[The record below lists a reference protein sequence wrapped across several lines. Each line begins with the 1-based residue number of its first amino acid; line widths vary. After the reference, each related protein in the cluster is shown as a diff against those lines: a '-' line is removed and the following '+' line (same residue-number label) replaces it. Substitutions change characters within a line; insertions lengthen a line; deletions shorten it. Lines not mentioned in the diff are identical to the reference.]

1 MSAGRL
7 TTCAP
12 HAQCQV
18 LGSDACADSKRP
30 VRSRSCMSGTLLLE
44 KRGRQA
50 GSQSYVCTP
59 ERDCCR
65 RHWPPAR
72 ICCLSGW
79 WAPLQVSGTLHA
91 GSHPLHCS
99 ACAVT
104 RARLACMQGKQS
116 HSVRSTQQAP
126 APWTSRACP
135 QGHDTRLV
143 QTRLASLVRLSRVI
157 FSSAS
162 DPAYSAK
169 QSWRSPHR
177 VCCRGALR
185 PTFCNLATSSDVS
198 KYFLLCGVDGPF

>member
-1 MSAGRL
+1 MLNVKCLGQTPALTPSALCAAGPACLAHFCLKSEADRL
-7 TTCAP
+7 EARATCA
-12 HAQCQV
+12 HQ
-18 LGSDACADSKRP
+18 
-30 VRSRSCMSGTLLLE
+30 SGTVVVATGL
-44 KRGRQA
+44 
-50 GSQSYVCTP
+50 
-59 ERDCCR
+59 
-65 RHWPPAR
+65 
-72 ICCLSGW
+72 
-79 WAPLQVSGTLHA
+79 LHA
-91 GSHPLHCS
+91 YAACQGGGHHCKCLGLCMQVRTRFIVS

-126 APWTSRACP
+126 APWTSRAYP

-185 PTFCNLATSSDVS
+185 PTFCNSATSSDVS